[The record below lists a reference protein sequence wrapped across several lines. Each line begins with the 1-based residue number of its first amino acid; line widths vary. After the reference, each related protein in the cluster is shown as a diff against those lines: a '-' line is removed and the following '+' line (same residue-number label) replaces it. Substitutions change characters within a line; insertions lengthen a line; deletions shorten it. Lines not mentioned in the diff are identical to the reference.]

1 MVWRRAPSS
10 PISLTFY
17 FHGLG
22 DGAGCPHNLKSLSN
36 NMKPGKRE
44 NDSKGGQNGIN
55 ERAQIS
61 VFVLIVFWVFLL
73 TRPPCP
79 VAPCQRFGRDFRR
92 CSGTG
97 VCKINVD
104 CKNEV
109 IRQPLF
115 PFTMLKCITRMG
127 ECKALRNK
135 RGFSDSHAMKF

>member
-1 MVWRRAPSS
+1 MGRAAD
-10 PISLTFY
+10 I
-17 FHGLG
+17 
-22 DGAGCPHNLKSLSN
+22 DGCPNADPVQSREGHIAKKTLSN
-36 NMKPGKRE
+36 KTKPGKRE

-109 IRQPLF
+109 IRQPLS
-115 PFTMLKCITRMG
+115 PSQC
-127 ECKALRNK
+127 
-135 RGFSDSHAMKF
+135 

>member
-22 DGAGCPHNLKSLSN
+22 DGAGCTHNVKSLFLKTCSLL
-36 NMKPGKRE
+36 GKA
-44 NDSKGGQNGIN
+44 DSHVSIK
-55 ERAQIS
+55 RAQTS

-97 VCKINVD
+97 VCEINVD

-109 IRQPLF
+109 IHQPLF